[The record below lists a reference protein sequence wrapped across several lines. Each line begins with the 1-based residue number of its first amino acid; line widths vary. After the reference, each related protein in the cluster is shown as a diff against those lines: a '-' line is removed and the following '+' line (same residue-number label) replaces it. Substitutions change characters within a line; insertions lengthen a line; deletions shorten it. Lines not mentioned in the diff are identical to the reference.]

1 MNPYVFSAS
10 SLGQLDSEIKGYI
23 QRGLTPT
30 LAIVFS
36 AASFSIEEILELIKK
51 YKIDVF
57 GASTAG
63 EITSGII
70 HQDTVSV
77 MLLDLVP
84 QVYVINIFNGGGKSS
99 FQTGREAGE
108 WASNKFED
116 PVMLVTSAGWD
127 ADGDQIIEGIKSGAD
142 RSILVFGG
150 FAGNKLQQDYDTF
163 AFGTPGIVNNGIAC
177 LVFDH
182 AFIQLSGITVGGW
195 KGIGTSKVITKSEGN
210 VVFTIDNQPV
220 LKVYQRYLEVGS
232 NLDISRSNE
241 TGLLV
246 ERLDGSVVMR
256 AALKINDDKS
266 ILYAGSMPE
275 GAKVRFCI
283 SPGSEVINNTIDQLR
298 KFHEKIPNAEAAILF
313 SCVSRLQALG
323 PMLEKETMALTEIWK
338 IPYNGFFTLGEFGPG
353 TTGLSDF
360 HNFTL
365 SIVLIKEK

>member
-10 SLGQLDSEIKGYI
+10 SLRQLDSEIKGYI
-23 QRGLTPT
+23 QSGYTPT

-36 AASFSIEEILELIKK
+36 ADLFSMEEILESIKK

-63 EITSGII
+63 EITNGTI
-70 HQDTVSV
+70 HQDTISV
-77 MLLDLVP
+77 MLLDMVP
-84 QVYVINIFNGGGKSS
+84 QMYVINIFNGDGKSS
-99 FQTGREAGE
+99 FQTGKEAGE
-108 WASNKFED
+108 WARNLFED

-150 FAGNKLQQDYDTF
+150 FAGNKLRQDYDTF
-163 AFGTPGIVNNGIAC
+163 AFGTPGVVSNGIAC

-182 AFIQLSGITVGGW
+182 AFIQLTGITVGGW

-210 VVFTIDNQPV
+210 VVFTIDHQPV

-246 ERLDGSVVMR
+246 ERQDGSVVMR
-256 AALKINDDKS
+256 AALRINHDQS

-275 GAKVRFCI
+275 KAKVRFCI
-283 SPGSEVINNTIDQLR
+283 SPGSEVVSQTIEQLK
-298 KFHEKIPNAEAAILF
+298 KFHEKAPKAEAGILF
-313 SCVSRLQALG
+313 SCVSRLQAIG
-323 PMLEKETMALTEIWK
+323 PMLGKETRALSDIWE
-338 IPYNGFFTLGEFGPG
+338 IPYNGFFTIGEFGPG
-353 TTGLSDF
+353 STGISDF

-365 SIVLIKEK
+365 SVVLIGEK